1 MKKYQVC
8 QTDTSVEYYEV
19 EAEDEYEAEQKVLSG
34 EAEHIV
40 ERDEVVSRTF
50 EFEEISMD

>member
-1 MKKYQVC
+1 MPKYEVT

-40 ERDEVVSRTF
+40 EKDEVVSRTF
-50 EFEEISMD
+50 GFEEIPED